1 VTEFHSPP
9 GPLDD
14 GPLDDLEALV
24 RTAQD
29 YVHASDDLRPRVLEA
44 ARSQR
49 EQQLT
54 LGYLQH
60 AAVVLV
66 VLGAL
71 ASALYGGATGTADSA
86 KLADTSPNIPD
97 GNWGLVDSFTE
108 LRRRQAVL
116 LGSASEFPQ
125 PHS

>member
-1 VTEFHSPP
+1 MTEVHSSS
-9 GPLDD
+9 GPS
-14 GPLDDLEALV
+14 DDLEALL
-24 RTAQD
+24 RSAKD
-29 YVHASDDLRPRVLEA
+29 YVHPSDDLRPRVLEA

-49 EQQLT
+49 DQRQM

-71 ASALYGGATGTADSA
+71 ASTLYGTAGPIKLDATSRDQV
-86 KLADTSPNIPD
+86 LAAAAQDA
-97 GNWGLVDSFTE
+97 NWGLVDSFTE

-116 LGSASEFPQ
+116 LGTAAEFPR
-125 PHS
+125 PNS